1 VYVSIRGITRLLNR
15 FQMVVW
21 SVLFAQDEYM
31 VDVDS
36 GGPANILVIDLNI
49 IVAVDSL

>member
-1 VYVSIRGITRLLNR
+1 MYVSIRGISPLLNR

-31 VDVDS
+31 VDVPS
-36 GGPANILVIDLNI
+36 RGPANVLVIDLDI
-49 IVAVDSL
+49 IVAADSL